1 MLVFNL
7 SRLGKVCKQPLLS
20 LLGLS
25 EPPVLVLSLQKKDKG
40 QTNVYPLS
48 LVAGEGLEPPTFGL

>member
-25 EPPVLVLSLQKKDKG
+25 EPPVLVLSLQKKKRE
-40 QTNVYPLS
+40 QVENLFS
-48 LVAGEGLEPPTFGL
+48 KVAGEGLEPPTFGL